1 MTRRI
6 LWIGTA
12 LAAMTLAAPLA
23 AQSIDSDVR
32 CLLASNVFVQ
42 REKDPA
48 RKQLALAAQAF
59 YLGRLDAR
67 ISNEQLKTVM
77 LAQAKAMTFASLP
90 ATMNDCVKRLA
101 QKGMAL
107 RAMGGPP
114 PGAPPAPPKKPK

>member
-6 LWIGTA
+6 LGIGAA

-23 AQSIDSDVR
+23 AQSADSDVR

-42 REKDPA
+42 QEKDPA

-67 ISNEQLKTVM
+67 ISNEQLKAAM
-77 LAQAKAMTFASLP
+77 QAQAKSMTFASLP

-114 PGAPPAPPKKPK
+114 AAPPSPAKKPK